1 MLKLVL
7 SEEVDVERNFERNH
21 NRVFVGASED
31 ILQNDGDLLSR
42 RRSICVDWI
51 RLSDRVRSRRSA
63 KASRQSQKDRFVKSM
78 TIHT

>member
-7 SEEVDVERNFERNH
+7 SEEVDEERYSERKH

-42 RRSICVDWI
+42 RKSIRVDWI
-51 RLSDRVRSRRSA
+51 RLSDRVRSRPSA
-63 KASRQSQKDRFVKSM
+63 KVSRQPQNDRFVKSM